1 MSLTVGV
8 FCVSL
13 TGCGDG
19 NKAELPTKTVSDP
32 GKSEV
37 NKQVSAP
44 PLNPDGP

>member
-1 MSLTVGV
+1 MTLTLGM
-8 FCVSL
+8 FCLSL

-32 GKSEV
+32 GKSKV

-44 PLNPDGP
+44 SLDPNGP